1 MLSTSAIFSAIN
13 LAEQFDAKNI
23 VLQPLAGSPLHHLV
37 ESNYITSDMACKL
50 ENGDVSI
57 DFFRIEQ
64 SANAKEGSFNCSRH
78 DAAMLDFTNVSKESV
93 QIALNATRTIVAPR
107 IADLLDLVTMRLTSA
122 PVSELSRI
130 KISEDEDCPALYIP
144 AMRKLVDA
152 YANYPNG
159 EPRLG
164 INGPELGTADILKL
178 VQTGVA
184 SIDAEL
190 TPWAVSL
197 PEYQLRNAYE
207 SFFTLRNGG
216 DRRGFFD
223 RIDKSAATMVLV
235 YCIART
241 LAEDDVVL
249 EGVTMDLKAYRDLLN
264 SIMAQSAHMLSI
276 QMEKNDVAIKNGNM
290 VRSVTPFEIRVFPPI
305 YRAWLEE
312 GGDNDVLYGM
322 AVSGKQKFTVDSIT
336 ADQADYLK
344 SWRSYSTLI
353 SSRDSSTKFTF
364 LKEQLCLAYENILG
378 KPADDGSTMS
388 AHGIKSEMD
397 VFKGILKT
405 MNISDSDDLH
415 SMCQRLVCR
424 TSFPDTPAEVI
435 LTKMDE
441 EAKRNP
447 SLLPRE
453 AAALATL
460 WYISA
465 WVASLIV
472 PASA

>member
-1 MLSTSAIFSAIN
+1 MLSTDAIFSAIN

-23 VLQPLAGSPLHHLV
+23 VLQPLAGSALHHLV
-37 ESNYITSDMACKL
+37 ASNFITSDMATKL
-50 ENGDVSI
+50 DTGEVSI

-64 SANAKEGSFNCSRH
+64 GANAKEGAFDCSRH
-78 DAAMLDFTNVSKESV
+78 DGAMLDFTNVSKEAV
-93 QIALNATRTIVAPR
+93 QNALNATRTIVKPR

-122 PVSELSRI
+122 PVAELSRI
-130 KISEDEDCPALYIP
+130 KISEEEDCPALYLP
-144 AMRKLVDA
+144 AMRKLVDQ

-164 INGPELGTADILKL
+164 VNGPELGTEDILKL

-184 SIDAEL
+184 SIDSEL

-197 PEYQLRNAYE
+197 PEWQLRSAYE
-207 SFFTLRNGG
+207 SFFTIRNGA
-216 DRRGFFD
+216 DRRGFFG
-223 RIDKSAATMVLV
+223 RMNKSAVYMVLV

-241 LAEDDVVL
+241 LVENDTVL
-249 EGVTMDLKAYRDLLN
+249 EGVTQDLKSYRELLTA
-264 SIMAQSAHMLSI
+264 IMAQSAHMLAI
-276 QMEKNDVAIKNGNM
+276 QMEKNDAAIKNGNM
-290 VRSVTPFEIRVFPPI
+290 VRSITPFEVKVFPPI
-305 YRAWLEE
+305 YRGWLES

-322 AVSGKQKFTVDSIT
+322 AVSGKQKFTIDAIT

-353 SSRDSSTKFTF
+353 SSRDSTTKFTF

-378 KPADDGSTMS
+378 KENEDGSVM
-388 AHGIKSEMD
+388 APHLIVDEMKT
-397 VFKGILKT
+397 FKEVLKT
-405 MNISDSDDLH
+405 MTISDSDDLH
-415 SMCQRLVCR
+415 AMCQKLVCR
-424 TSFPDTPAEVI
+424 TSFPDTPAEMI
-435 LTKMDE
+435 LTKIDE

-465 WVASLIV
+465 WVASQIV